1 MLDKELLEIAISDG
15 VNSCHNNILNLSILG
30 ELIKRVLVDQVHPV
44 LPLILLREINVVIDK
59 TTVESAWEY
68 FLLKLDFHCIKL
80 TIADFLEL
88 LIERTTV
95 LCVN

>member
-1 MLDKELLEIAISDG
+1 MLDKELLEEAISDG

-68 FLLKLDFHCIKL
+68 FLLKLDLHRIKL

-88 LIERTTV
+88 LIEGTTV